1 MRVYILSDVHIKFT
15 HSNPKEQARH
25 ERILSFLKS
34 LVGKADLLV
43 LNGDIFDLW
52 AEWRYGIIKQYFPA
66 LKLLADIVES
76 GCKIVYVSGN
86 HDFWFGDFFTQYLG
100 AELHDRSYSFNAD
113 GKRILISHGDLFTLN
128 DTRYKIFRRLVRS
141 PLIRKLFS
149 ILHPDLALSLGNK
162 LSRTSSVKRIT
173 KSSHKARVAGL
184 ELFAKKQITAGK
196 YDYVVMGHSHNPVL
210 IPIGN
215 GFYANG
221 GDWLRHNSFITI
233 IDGKLELSQYQTD

>member
-1 MRVYILSDVHIKFT
+1 MRIYILSDVHIKFA
-15 HSNPKEQARH
+15 HSSPEEQARH
-25 ERILSFLKS
+25 DRILSFLKS

-52 AEWRYGIIKQYFPA
+52 AEWRFGLIKQYFPA
-66 LKLLADIVES
+66 LKLLADIAES

-86 HDFWFGDFFTQYLG
+86 HDFWFGDFFTKYLG
-100 AELHDRSYSFNAD
+100 AELHDRSYGFNAD

-141 PLIRKLFS
+141 PFVRKIFS

-162 LSRTSSVKRIT
+162 LSRTSSVKRIA

-184 ELFAKKQITAGK
+184 ELFARKQIQAGK
-196 YDYVVMGHSHNPVL
+196 YDYVIMGHSHNPVL
-210 IPIGN
+210 IPIGE

-233 IDGKLELSQYQTD
+233 IDGKLELCQYQTD